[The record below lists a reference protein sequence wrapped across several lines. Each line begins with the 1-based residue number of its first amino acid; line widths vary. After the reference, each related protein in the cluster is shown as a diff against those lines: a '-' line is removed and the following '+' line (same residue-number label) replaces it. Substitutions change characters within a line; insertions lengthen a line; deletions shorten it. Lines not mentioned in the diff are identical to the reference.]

1 MWAYFVPCGVCNS
14 GWLQVCIVLCVK
26 ALARRQERPHKI
38 FRACFYMG
46 LLQLSDCACESG
58 DFTKYL
64 SILNEVHSEKNKINL
79 LIWWSFKLAWFSL
92 EHKRRYFKS
101 ISIVFV
107 YTRGHQTWSW
117 RAGVLQSLAPT
128 CLNTPAWK
136 FEVYLLRPW
145 LSASGVFD

>member
-107 YTRGHQTWSW
+107 YTMKVN
-117 RAGVLQSLAPT
+117 GVQNNIVPHCLSVWAPKKT
-128 CLNTPAWK
+128 KKNTDTFSK
-136 FEVYLLRPW
+136 ISYFVSHRKK
-145 LSASGVFD
+145 